1 MPYEIFLALRYLRA
15 GRGRRGAAQ
24 LTALAA
30 LVGIA
35 CGVAALVVAM
45 ALANGFRDELQDK
58 ILRGTAHLTAMR
70 ADNQPVDGW
79 REAVGKL
86 RGVEGIVDATAT
98 TYAGALLSGADGAA
112 YTVVRG
118 VDAESP
124 RALAEIR
131 RTLLQGSVESL
142 FHRAK
147 TASPLTGQ
155 SSSGQ
160 SLPDQSLPDQALPG
174 QALRDQAGRE
184 TEAGA
189 SSSSTGGDDDAP
201 VEAIVGVELAART
214 GLRRVGDEGW
224 MATGERIAVAPG
236 FVPRARR
243 VRVAGIFRTGL
254 YDYDASWIYVALD
267 TAGDVGGM
275 AARSPVISIEVAD
288 IYETEAT
295 ATRVR
300 HALGAGWTTVDWREA
315 NRPLFAALSLERR
328 TVALI
333 IGLIML
339 VASLNITATLVL
351 LVVERRGD
359 IAILS
364 ALGARAPSIMAIFVV
379 EGAIIGAVG
388 ALTGVAFGLLACALA
403 NHFELVTLPADVYS
417 LAAVVLRPSARD
429 VALTALAAFV
439 ISLLATL
446 YPARVA
452 ARLRPAT
459 VLRYE

>member
-24 LTALAA
+24 MTALAA

-35 CGVAALVVAM
+35 CGVASLVVAM

-70 ADNQPVDGW
+70 ADDQPVDAW

-86 RGVEGIVDATAT
+86 RGVGGVVDAAAT
-98 TYAGALLSGADGAA
+98 TYTGALLSGADGVA

-118 VDAESP
+118 VDAQSP
-124 RALAEIR
+124 RTLNEIR
-131 RTLLQGSVESL
+131 HTLTQGSVESL
-142 FHRAK
+142 FREAM
-147 TASPLTGQ
+147 TPSP
-155 SSSGQ
+155 
-160 SLPDQSLPDQALPG
+160 DH
-174 QALRDQAGRE
+174 AGRE
-184 TEAGA
+184 MKSG
-189 SSSSTGGDDDAP
+189 SSSTGSTSIGDDAP
-201 VEAIVGVELAART
+201 VAAVIGVELAERT

-224 MATGERIAVAPG
+224 MATGERLAVPPG
-236 FVPRARR
+236 FAPRARR

-254 YDYDASWIYVALD
+254 FDYDASWMYVSLD
-267 TAGDVGGM
+267 
-275 AARSPVISIEVAD
+275 AARDAGGTPSRAPVISIEVAD
-288 IYETEAT
+288 IYDMEAT
-295 ATRVR
+295 AARVR
-300 HALGAGWTTVDWREA
+300 RALGAGWTTVDWREA
-315 NRPLFAALSLERR
+315 NRPLFAALALEQR
-328 TVALI
+328 TVAVI

-351 LVVERRGD
+351 VVVERRAD
-359 IAILS
+359 IAILI
-364 ALGARAPSIMAIFVV
+364 ALGARARSIMAIFVV

-388 ALTGVAFGLLACALA
+388 ALMGVALGLLSCALA
-403 NHFELVTLPADVYS
+403 NHFQLVRLPADVYS
-417 LAAVVLRPSARD
+417 LSAVVLRPAARD

-446 YPARVA
+446 YPARIA
-452 ARLRPAT
+452 ARVRPAT